1 METLYDLL
9 GALPNDDAEELRAA
23 FRRAVK
29 GAHPDLNP
37 GDPDAGLKFRTIVRA
52 NQILSDSEQR
62 AVYDHLLELAR
73 REQREAARHAA
84 ASRMYKLASI
94 VMALTTLPAATLGGY
109 ALLLNLSTQAAAP
122 VSNAATETAAVTTA
136 VPTAANA
143 GAGSP
148 SASARAELVA
158 LIVAPT
164 AATEPAAAADA
175 PAASIGP
182 PLDITPAGV
191 KSRRAAA
198 EAVNRNGNPNGPVAS
213 LRQFGRAFAGIGR
226 ETNRPVHGPVSA
238 RKKPPRQAAEADL
251 SRQEGFPSSA
261 QP

>member
-9 GALPNDDAEELRAA
+9 GALPNDDAEELRSA

-52 NQILSDSEQR
+52 NQILSDGEQR

-84 ASRMYKLASI
+84 ASRTYKIASV
-94 VMALTTLPAATLGGY
+94 VMALTTLPAAALGGY
-109 ALLLNLSTQAAAP
+109 ALLLHLSAQAAAP
-122 VSNAATETAAVTTA
+122 ASNAATETALA
-136 VPTAANA
+136 TAAPA
-143 GAGSP
+143 ATTPGAGSP
-148 SASARAELVA
+148 NTSAQAELAALTVA
-158 LIVAPT
+158 AA

-182 PLDITPAGV
+182 PLDITPTGV
-191 KSRRAAA
+191 KSRRATA
-198 EAVNRNGNPNGPVAS
+198 EAVNRNGSPNGAVAS

-226 ETNRPVHGPVSA
+226 ETNRPVHGPATA

-251 SRQEGFPSSA
+251 SRQEGFSSSA